1 MTWLVASVAV
11 ATSIPP
17 QFLMEDAHMLKA
29 LVAVLHERERQ
40 AKRNG

>member
-29 LVAVLHERERQ
+29 IVAVLHERDKQMR
-40 AKRNG
+40 RGS